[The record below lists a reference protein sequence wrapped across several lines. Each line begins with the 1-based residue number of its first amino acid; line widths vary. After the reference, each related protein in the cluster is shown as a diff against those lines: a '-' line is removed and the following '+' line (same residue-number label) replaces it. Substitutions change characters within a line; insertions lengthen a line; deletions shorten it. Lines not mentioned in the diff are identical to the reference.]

1 MRKLLL
7 PLLTLAAVTLFL
19 GPPAVAAGT
28 LRILAYEG
36 YADDDW
42 IKAFEHQTGA
52 RVNVVFAGSP
62 EEMFAK
68 MQGSA
73 GADYDLVAIDT
84 SIVKRYLD
92 NGLIQP
98 MDASKLTNL
107 PNLQPA
113 FAGIPQT
120 KPDGK
125 RYAVPIAWGS
135 LGLVY
140 SLDEFKEAPTSWNV
154 LWDPKYK
161 GRVPMGDDGNN
172 NIVNTALSMGIAD
185 PYHLSDEQAKAV
197 KKKLIDL
204 KSNLLSYYSGGEE
217 GVTLYQQNDIVLMTA
232 FGELQYR
239 QLQSRGLKVGSGA
252 EGGGCRL
259 GRLLGDQ
266 LQGRRRRSRPCLDQF
281 LAPARDRP
289 GDVGSLQLWQHDLRG
304 GGLRL
309 RRPAGL
315 AGGAGELRDAHPALE
330 RSEGRPGA
338 MTGTRGIRHPAR
350 SACRV
355 APAADDASVR
365 R

>member
-1 MRKLLL
+1 
-7 PLLTLAAVTLFL
+7 AALIMSL
-19 GPPAVAAGT
+19 GQPAAAAGT

-42 IKAFEHQTGA
+42 IKDFEQQSGA
-52 RVNVVFAGSP
+52 NVNVVFAGSP

-92 NGLIQP
+92 TGLIQP
-98 MDASKLTNL
+98 MDEAKLTNL
-107 PNLQPA
+107 ATLQPA

-135 LGLVY
+135 LGLIY
-140 SLDEFKEAPTSWNV
+140 SLDEFKEPPASWNV

-161 GRVPMGDDGNN
+161 GRVLMGDDGNN

-185 PYHLSDEQAKAV
+185 PFHLSDTQAAAIR
-197 KKKLIDL
+197 KKLIDL
-204 KSNLLSYYSGGEE
+204 KANLLSYYSGGEE

-239 QLQSRGLKVGSGA
+239 QLQTRGVKVGYLVPKEGA
-252 EGGGCRL
+252 
-259 GRLLGDQ
+259 
-266 LQGRRRRSRPCLDQF
+266 
-281 LAPARDRP
+281 
-289 GDVGSLQLWQHDLRG
+289 V
-304 GGLRL
+304 
-309 RRPAGL
+309 
-315 AGGAGELRDAHPALE
+315 
-330 RSEGRPGA
+330 
-338 MTGTRGIRHPAR
+338 
-350 SACRV
+350 
-355 APAADDASVR
+355 
-365 R
+365 

>member
-19 GPPAVAAGT
+19 GPPAVAAGI

-98 MDASKLTNL
+98 MDESKLTNL

-120 KPDGK
+120 RPDGK

-161 GRVPMGDDGNN
+161 GRVLMGDDGNN

-185 PYHLSDEQAKAV
+185 PYHPSDEQAKAV

-239 QLQSRGLKVGSGA
+239 QLQSRGLKVGYLVPKEGA
-252 EGGGCRL
+252 VGWVDCWGISSKAAAVDLAHAWINFWLQPEIGQAMSDRYSYGNTTSAAVGFDYADRL
-259 GRLLGDQ
+259 VWLAAPESYEMRTQ
-266 LQGRRRRSRPCLDQF
+266 LWNEVKA
-281 LAPARDRP
+281 APA
-289 GDVGSLQLWQHDLRG
+289 Q
-304 GGLRL
+304 
-309 RRPAGL
+309 
-315 AGGAGELRDAHPALE
+315 
-330 RSEGRPGA
+330 
-338 MTGTRGIRHPAR
+338 
-350 SACRV
+350 
-355 APAADDASVR
+355 
-365 R
+365 

>member
-98 MDASKLTNL
+98 MDESKLTNL

-161 GRVPMGDDGNN
+161 G
-172 NIVNTALSMGIAD
+172 
-185 PYHLSDEQAKAV
+185 
-197 KKKLIDL
+197 
-204 KSNLLSYYSGGEE
+204 
-217 GVTLYQQNDIVLMTA
+217 
-232 FGELQYR
+232 
-239 QLQSRGLKVGSGA
+239 VGS
-252 EGGGCRL
+252 
-259 GRLLGDQ
+259 
-266 LQGRRRRSRPCLDQF
+266 
-281 LAPARDRP
+281 
-289 GDVGSLQLWQHDLRG
+289 
-304 GGLRL
+304 
-309 RRPAGL
+309 
-315 AGGAGELRDAHPALE
+315 
-330 RSEGRPGA
+330 
-338 MTGTRGIRHPAR
+338 
-350 SACRV
+350 
-355 APAADDASVR
+355 
-365 R
+365 